1 MSLLLV
7 KAKTALALGFGNL
20 ARALGYRLGVKTGL
34 NPVRRLRAEVPQG
47 PFFAES
53 ARQAASL
60 PCASQWDSQVRY
72 FGAWECPISDAPPD
86 WHLNPLNGVRVPDPG
101 REWWRIPDFD
111 AAVGDIKNIWEAS
124 RFDWTLTFAQ
134 KSCVGGSAGT
144 VQLNAWLA
152 DWCVNNPPYCG
163 PNWKCGQEASIR
175 VLHLAMSSVILEQFA
190 SPLPGLVDLV
200 LLHLQRIEPTLSY
213 AMAQDNNHGTSEAA
227 ALFVGGSWLTL
238 SGRPEGERWQRLGRR
253 WLENRAARLIEQD
266 GSFSQYSVNYHRV
279 MLDTFSMVEVWR
291 KKLALP
297 AFSATFQLRARAAA
311 HWLFSLVDEHTG
323 DAPNIGANDGARL
336 LPLTDTDY
344 RDFRPAVQLSMA
356 LFAGKRAY
364 EAAGEWDLP
373 LRWLLLPSPSAVAA
387 RPASQLFDHGGYA
400 LLRRER
406 TYAVLRYPRFRFRPS
421 QADALHVDL
430 WRAGINLLRDA
441 GTFSY
446 NTSAQW
452 LSYFPGTASHNTLQF
467 DGRDQMPRLSRFLF
481 GEWLR
486 TREVESLVDQVA
498 ASSCGATYVDGSG
511 VRHERH
517 VSLTDVGLQ
526 VRDEFTGFKDRA
538 VLRWRL
544 QPGDWRLEGDVL
556 TNGSHRISVIG
567 SMPIVRR
574 ELVQGWESRYYL
586 QKTEVPVLEVEV
598 TSAGVLTTEYHW

>member
-34 NPVRRLRAEVPQG
+34 NPVRRLRAEVPLG

-72 FGAWECPISDAPPD
+72 FGAWECPISDAHPD

-291 KKLALP
+291 K
-297 AFSATFQLRARAAA
+297 
-311 HWLFSLVDEHTG
+311 
-323 DAPNIGANDGARL
+323 N
-336 LPLTDTDY
+336 
-344 RDFRPAVQLSMA
+344 
-356 LFAGKRAY
+356 
-364 EAAGEWDLP
+364 
-373 LRWLLLPSPSAVAA
+373 
-387 RPASQLFDHGGYA
+387 
-400 LLRRER
+400 
-406 TYAVLRYPRFRFRPS
+406 
-421 QADALHVDL
+421 
-430 WRAGINLLRDA
+430 WRSR
-441 GTFSY
+441 
-446 NTSAQW
+446 
-452 LSYFPGTASHNTLQF
+452 
-467 DGRDQMPRLSRFLF
+467 RFLPP
-481 GEWLR
+481 
-486 TREVESLVDQVA
+486 
-498 ASSCGATYVDGSG
+498 SSSG
-511 VRHERH
+511 
-517 VSLTDVGLQ
+517 L
-526 VRDEFTGFKDRA
+526 A
-538 VLRWRL
+538 
-544 QPGDWRLEGDVL
+544 QP
-556 TNGSHRISVIG
+556 RIG
-567 SMPIVRR
+567 YFR
-574 ELVQGWESRYYL
+574 
-586 QKTEVPVLEVEV
+586 
-598 TSAGVLTTEYHW
+598 